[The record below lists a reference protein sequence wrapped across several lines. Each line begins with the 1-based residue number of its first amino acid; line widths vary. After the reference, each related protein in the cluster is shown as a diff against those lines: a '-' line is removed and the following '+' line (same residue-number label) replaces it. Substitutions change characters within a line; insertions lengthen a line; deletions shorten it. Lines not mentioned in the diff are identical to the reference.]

1 MVVVITFEVSVL
13 YNIALQSLSKKVV
26 NIMNEFDKAVD
37 DIYNAIG
44 GKKSKDEIRKELE
57 EWLKKRVSLA
67 EARRSIIYNYGG
79 NLYTVTGDFVKV
91 EDLATGMG
99 RVNLVAKIVSINQK
113 NYEIDGTVKMMRYGL
128 LGDETGTIPFTA
140 WSMPIDLKKG
150 DTVEIRNAYTREWQG
165 QVKLIIGQKTQLKLL
180 PNTDIAVKANV
191 KQAKIADLHPHM
203 GLVEVVGKVLSVERR
218 EVTVDDLPRTIY
230 SGIIADDSGE
240 IQFTSWDTEVKE
252 GDVLRISGAY
262 VSTYRGMAQLV
273 FDARSTIS
281 KEALT
286 INIKSTPV
294 PLDSLEGR
302 GGVNVLVEG
311 VIIDIKDGSG
321 LIYRCPECGRVL
333 NGTSCPVHGRVTP
346 KADLRIKAVLDDG
359 TGAAQCLFNREQTEQ
374 LLGLTLSEAIEKI
387 KENMGNPSI
396 IYDMMEEKLFARPMR
411 IRGNAM
417 SDEKYGLRI
426 LVKDF
431 EMLDLENI
439 SKKAEN
445 MLEELGW

>member
-1 MVVVITFEVSVL
+1 MGEFE
-13 YNIALQSLSKKVV
+13 
-26 NIMNEFDKAVD
+26 KAVD
-37 DIYNAIG
+37 DIYTAIG

-57 EWLKKRVSLA
+57 KWLKTNISLA
-67 EARRSIIYNYGG
+67 EARRALIYNYGG
-79 NLYTVTGDFVKV
+79 NFAAVAGDFIKVK
-91 EDLATGMG
+91 DLATGMG
-99 RVNLVAKIVSINQK
+99 RVNIVAKIVSINQK

-180 PNTDIAVKANV
+180 PNTDLSVKANV
-191 KQAKIADLHPHM
+191 KQAKIGELRPHM
-203 GLVEVVGKVLSVERR
+203 GLVEVVGKIISVEQR
-218 EVTVDDLPRTIY
+218 EVTVDDLPRTLY

-240 IQFTSWDTEVKE
+240 IQFTSWDTEVKD

-281 KEALT
+281 KEDISLD
-286 INIKSTPV
+286 IQSTPV
-294 PLDSLEGR
+294 PIDSLEGR

-333 NGTSCPVHGRVTP
+333 INGSSCPVHGKVKP

-374 LLGLTLSEAIEKI
+374 LLGLSLGETIEKI

-396 IYDMMEEKLFARPMR
+396 ISDMIEEKLFARPMR
-411 IRGNAM
+411 LRGNAM
-417 SDEKYGLRI
+417 SDEKYGLRL

-439 SKKAEN
+439 SKKAEA